1 MSMKITP
8 LDIRKREFNKKLRG
22 YNPEEV
28 DEFIRTIY
36 DEYNKVYTENK
47 NIKSQVSKLEEKIK
61 EFEEMEKTLKQAL
74 LSAQKTSGQLKT
86 NAEREAQ
93 LIIKESE
100 LNAEKIVETAK
111 EEAKELLKHIKL
123 LQSRK
128 KMIKMDLKAQLESYM
143 EMLGLNDE
151 KIPGVKKTAIEPEK
165 PLLTRK
171 KNES

>member
-1 MSMKITP
+1 
-8 LDIRKREFNKKLRG
+8 
-22 YNPEEV
+22 
-28 DEFIRTIY
+28 
-36 DEYNKVYTENK
+36 
-47 NIKSQVSKLEEKIK
+47 
-61 EFEEMEKTLKQAL
+61 
-74 LSAQKTSGQLKT
+74 
-86 NAEREAQ
+86 
-93 LIIKESE
+93 
-100 LNAEKIVETAK
+100 IVETAK